1 MKNLAIMF
9 VDICGSMR
17 LYVEYGDESA
27 MTLTSQCIEDM
38 QSIVTH
44 NGGELIETRGDGILC
59 TFLDVDAAFKAA
71 QSIIQNPLPRSVA
84 VHGGIH
90 WGSVISQQ
98 GSIFG
103 DAVNVG
109 ARVTSLAKDE
119 EVILSEDAWQQLSA
133 DHRVLTRKLG
143 QVSVKGKSKPLTI
156 YQTLFSQSD
165 VTQFIPVFSVVPPS
179 ASLEISYKDRIISL
193 NDPAPDL
200 VIGRHRGCDLIVQHA
215 LVSRKHATIIC
226 KRGKF
231 FLLDHSSNG
240 SFVGEANQQPVVI
253 CRDMAQLKESGII
266 SLGIEPHDNP
276 EHLIRFRNTVE
287 ESVEIQIE

>member
-9 VDICGSMR
+9 VDICGSTR
-17 LYVEYGDESA
+17 LYVECGDKSA
-27 MTLTSQCIEDM
+27 MTLTSQCIQGM

-44 NGGELIETRGDGILC
+44 NGGELIEIRGDGILC
-59 TFLDVDAAFKAA
+59 TFFDVDAAFKAA
-71 QSIIQNPLPRSVA
+71 QSIIQDPLPRSVA

-90 WGSVISQQ
+90 WGPVISQH

-109 ARVTSLAKDE
+109 ARVTNLAKDE

-133 DHRVLTRKLG
+133 NYRDLTRKLG
-143 QVSVKGKSKPLTI
+143 QVSVKGKPQPLTI

-165 VTQFIPVFSVVPPS
+165 VTQFIPALSVAPS
-179 ASLEISYKDRIISL
+179 ANLELSYMDRIVSL

-200 VIGRHRGCDLIVQHA
+200 VMGRHRSCDLIVQHA

-240 SFVGEANQQPVVI
+240 SFVGEANQQAVVI
-253 CRDMAQLKESGII
+253 CRDMAQLKESGVI
-266 SLGIEPHDNP
+266 SLGIEPHMNP
-276 EHLIRFRNTVE
+276 EHVIRFRNTVV
-287 ESVEIQIE
+287 ESVELQIE

>member
-9 VDICGSMR
+9 VDICGSTR
-17 LYVEYGDESA
+17 LYVEYGDKSA

-71 QSIIQNPLPRSVA
+71 QSIIQNQLPRSVA

-90 WGSVISQQ
+90 WGPVISQH

-109 ARVTSLAKDE
+109 ARVTNLAKDE

-133 DHRVLTRKLG
+133 NHRDLTRKLG
-143 QVSVKGKSKPLTI
+143 QVSVKGKPQPLTI

-165 VTQFIPVFSVVPPS
+165 VTQFIPALSVTPS
-179 ASLEISYKDRIISL
+179 ASLELSYMDRIVSL

-200 VIGRHRGCDLIVQHA
+200 VMGRHRSCDLIVQHA

-266 SLGIEPHDNP
+266 SLGVEPQMNP
-276 EHLIRFRNTVE
+276 EHVIRFRNTVV
-287 ESVEIQIE
+287 ESVELQIE